1 MERLVEY
8 YLTDRRFN
16 VFVVTPG
23 DPSPHALSL
32 TYEYGDLAHHVAAFR
47 RAIWREGPVEELAAA
62 LDAVLL
68 EPLRTLRLIEDE
80 DVLCIAPH
88 RCLHGLPFAALGS
101 GGQQALLRN
110 PLVQLPSGA
119 VLPAFL
125 GSSPD
130 PTGRAIVVVH
140 NLEVDAEELRA
151 SFRREAASVATI
163 LDADIIDTSHGDT
176 LAVLCERLP
185 GARALH
191 FVCHAHYGGIGSGRS
206 GLVLCDEKGADRLAS
221 VEELS
226 ALRLGGTLVSFGGC
240 ETGRTEPHQ
249 SDDRRGIVRAALTA
263 GASSVLATLWPIRSQ
278 MAELVFAAFFEA
290 WQAGH
295 SRAESLRRAQ
305 RRLLELDENDID
317 FSGSALPTH
326 WAPYTLVGSWR

>member
-8 YLTDRRFN
+8 YLTDLRFN

-23 DPSPHALSL
+23 DPSPHALCL
-32 TYEYGDLAHHVAAFR
+32 TYEYGDVARLVAAFR
-47 RAIWREGPVEELAAA
+47 RAIWREKPVDELAAA
-62 LDAVLL
+62 LDAALM
-68 EPLRTLRLIEDE
+68 EPLRKLRLIEDE

-101 GGQQALLRN
+101 GGKQAFLRN

-119 VLPAFL
+119 VLPAIL
-125 GSSPD
+125 GGSPD
-130 PTGRAIVVVH
+130 ATGRAIVVVH
-140 NLEVDAEELRA
+140 NRAVDGEELRA

-163 LDADIIDTSHGDT
+163 LDAEIIDASSGDI
-176 LAVLCERLP
+176 LAVLSERLP

-191 FVCHAHYGGIGSGRS
+191 FVCHAHYGGIGKGRS
-206 GLVLCDEKGADRLAS
+206 GLVLCDENGADRLAS
-221 VEELS
+221 TEELS
-226 ALRLGGTLVSFGGC
+226 MLRLGGTLVSYGGC
-240 ETGRTEPHQ
+240 ETGLTEPHQ

-263 GASSVLATLWPIRSQ
+263 GASSVLATLWPIDSQ
-278 MAELVFAAFFEA
+278 MAEFVFAAFFEA

-305 RRLLELDENDID
+305 CRLLGLNDRD
-317 FSGSALPTH
+317 VGGGSTLPTH
-326 WAPYTLVGSWR
+326 WAPYILVGSWR